1 MRMLQIDVHG
11 IARSD
16 EKMATLFFF
25 SFGDLPKDCTHVI
38 QSCDALNVGQSLQ
51 LCIPQASEC

>member
-25 SFGDLPKDCTHVI
+25 HLVTFQKIAHMSSKVVMH
-38 QSCDALNVGQSLQ
+38 
-51 LCIPQASEC
+51 